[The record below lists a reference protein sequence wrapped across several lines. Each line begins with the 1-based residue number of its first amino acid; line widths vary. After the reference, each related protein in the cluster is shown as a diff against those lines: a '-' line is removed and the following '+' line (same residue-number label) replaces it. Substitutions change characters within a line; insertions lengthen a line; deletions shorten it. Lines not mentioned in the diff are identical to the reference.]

1 MSGRERRLRLCGEEG
16 VTDVGLRAVGRLRT
30 LRRLEFSA
38 PIRRSLMHESL
49 SVVGL
54 AALSALTSLT
64 ELNLSG
70 NACFTSV
77 GARPR
82 ALAWPGLWQA
92 IEYVGLWG
100 LHCCL
105 EPQQLQQPT
114 I

>member
-1 MSGRERRLRLCGEEG
+1 MSGRERRLRLCGEEA
-16 VTDVGLRAVGRLRT
+16 VTDAGLRAVGRLRA

-77 GARPR
+77 GARP
-82 ALAWPGLWQA
+82 GLLL
-92 IEYVGLWG
+92 GWG
-100 LHCCL
+100 CGR
-105 EPQQLQQPT
+105 P
-114 I
+114 